1 VLLTAFHSILV
12 GLCLLFPSPHP
23 YLPTVVVVGG
33 WTVFHCNRPTYLQG
47 NGEVCVCS
55 VVDCTFL
62 LVILG

>member
-1 VLLTAFHSILV
+1 
-12 GLCLLFPSPHP
+12 LCLLFPSPHP